1 MVHAAYM
8 FKPSKL
14 KDLGKQEFYQDWGT
28 FSQ

>member
-1 MVHAAYM
+1 M